1 MLEGWEEDAGLAAI
15 GETPQ
20 EATALGPG
28 ARQGTQERTWPGG
41 WGASGVG
48 TDAPREEG
56 EHREMDDVPL
66 IFLGVIRLT
75 EVTEHHAYSV
85 FSFLYHTTQRKSYI

>member
-1 MLEGWEEDAGLAAI
+1 MLEGWEGWEEDVGLAPI

-41 WGASGVG
+41 WGAGGVG
-48 TDAPREEG
+48 TDPCKAPGEEG
-56 EHREMDDVPL
+56 EHREMGDVPL

-75 EVTEHHAYSV
+75 EVTEHHA
-85 FSFLYHTTQRKSYI
+85 